1 MYDQFCFFC
10 ASISSEISV
19 GYRRSHIPIGLV
31 QRVFGIFQKNGLRD
45 QLNVLVRMYC
55 VQPLIIYSVQCISEG
70 LWSEISSKTRLK
82 FTHKNFPVSLLLKV
96 ESYE

>member
-10 ASISSEISV
+10 AFISSEISV

-31 QRVFGIFQKNGLRD
+31 QRVFGIFQRNGLRD

-55 VQPLIIYSVQCISEG
+55 VQPLIIYSVQCIREGFVVRNQLEDTSEVYAQ
-70 LWSEISSKTRLK
+70 K
-82 FTHKNFPVSLLLKV
+82 FPCFPVVKG
-96 ESYE
+96 